1 MAKKT
6 KKADQALSLD
16 VQLSRSEAFIEK
28 NLKTILICLAA
39 IVVVGIGIW
48 GWGRY
53 ASRREQKAQ
62 VAIAVCQQ
70 AFAQGSYAL
79 ALNGDS
85 ISQRGFIGVID
96 DFGGTKTANLAK
108 LYAALCLANL
118 GQTEEAIERFES
130 YRDKGDQ
137 IISPAAKAALASCY
151 ADAGDTLKAATLF
164 VKAAKE
170 ADNNAVSPYCL
181 LQAGILYESLGQA
194 DKALPLYQ
202 QIKDKY
208 FRSALASD
216 IDKYIERVK

>member
-6 KKADQALSLD
+6 NKADEALSLD

-39 IVVVGIGIW
+39 VVVVGVAIW
-48 GWGRY
+48 GWSRY
-53 ASRREQKAQ
+53 AQNREEKAQ

-85 ISQRGFIGVID
+85 ISQRGFNGVID

-118 GQTEEAIERFES
+118 GQTEEAIARFES
-130 YRDKGDQ
+130 YSDKGDQ
-137 IISPAAKAALASCY
+137 LVSPAAKAALANCY
-151 ADAGDTLKAATLF
+151 AEVGNTEKAASLF

-170 ADNNAVSPYCL
+170 ADNNSVSPYCL
-181 LQAGILYESLGQA
+181 MQAGILYESLGQG

-208 FRSALASD
+208 FRSALAAD

>member
-6 KKADQALSLD
+6 NKADEALSLD

-39 IVVVGIGIW
+39 VVVVGVAIW

-53 ASRREQKAQ
+53 AQNREEKAQ

-85 ISQRGFIGVID
+85 ISQRGFIGVIE

-118 GQTEEAIERFES
+118 GQTEEAIARFES
-130 YRDKGDQ
+130 YSDKGDQ
-137 IISPAAKAALASCY
+137 LVSPAAKAALANCY
-151 ADAGDTLKAATLF
+151 AEVGNAEKAASLF

-170 ADNNAVSPYCL
+170 ADNHSVSPYCL
-181 LQAGILYESLGQA
+181 LQAGILYESLGQG

-208 FRSALASD
+208 FRSALAAD